1 MSTVA
6 RHAWLDEITSPT
18 TAKSRMMEAA
28 QSWDVD
34 PFCAEAANPNITRA
48 PTRRVGEGFR
58 GDDYRS
64 DL

>member
-1 MSTVA
+1 MAAARPPRCSPSTGEERMSTVA

-34 PFCAEAANPNITRA
+34 PFCGEAANPT
-48 PTRRVGEGFR
+48 
-58 GDDYRS
+58 
-64 DL
+64 